1 MTDSFYTEFESSF
14 RGARALITER
24 LQVYDDFLQPL
35 VTALPQAEVVDL
47 GCGRGEWI
55 EKMQSMGFSPHGVD
69 LDEGMLES
77 CRERGF
83 RVHRG
88 DALDY
93 LATLADQSQAIV
105 SAFHLVE
112 HLQFEQLQVLITEA
126 LRVLLPA
133 GLLIMETP
141 NPENLIVAT
150 RNFYLD
156 PTHQK
161 PLPPELLSFL
171 PRLHGFQ
178 RIKLVRLQESAQL
191 RTNFAPTLAEVISGA
206 SPDYAVIAQK
216 SAPAEILSMWN
227 IAFAKD
233 FGLSLQTL
241 LDRYDH
247 HISLQLKTLRANVQM
262 LQDQMIQ
269 AVAMSERAEMKGQ
282 WAAIAVQE
290 AKSQMHS
297 NFLVQL
303 NAVQEAKSQMHL
315 DFLDQL
321 NTVYMSR
328 SWRITKPL
336 RWLNF
341 QKKLLADHGL
351 AMRLR
356 ALFKRLSSLFCDQKA
371 YVPSHV
377 KGRIDA
383 SPRLSPRG
391 LEIRD
396 DLKKALADQGE

>member
-269 AVAMSERAEMKGQ
+269 AVAMTERAEMKVQ

-290 AKSQMHS
+290 AKSQMH
-297 NFLVQL
+297 
-303 NAVQEAKSQMHL
+303 L
-315 DFLDQL
+315 DFLAQL

>member
-14 RGARALITER
+14 RGARSLITER

-35 VTALPQAEVVDL
+35 VTALPKAEVVDL

-191 RTNFAPTLAEVISGA
+191 RTNFTPTLAEVISGA

-227 IAFAKD
+227 IGFAKD

-247 HISLQLKTLRANVQM
+247 NISLQLKTLRANVQM

-269 AVAMSERAEMKGQ
+269 AVAMTERAEMKVQ

-290 AKSQMHS
+290 AKSQMH
-297 NFLVQL
+297 
-303 NAVQEAKSQMHL
+303 L
-315 DFLDQL
+315 DFLAQL
-321 NTVYMSR
+321 NTVYVSR

-341 QKKLLADHGL
+341 QKKLLAEHGL

-356 ALFKRLSSLFCDQKA
+356 ALFKRLSSLLCDQKA
-371 YVPSHV
+371 YLPSHV

-391 LEIRD
+391 LEIRV
-396 DLKKALADQGE
+396 DLKKALADQRE

>member
-35 VTALPQAEVVDL
+35 VTALPKAEVVDL

-216 SAPAEILSMWN
+216 SAPAETLSMWN
-227 IAFAKD
+227 IGFAKD

-247 HISLQLKTLRANVQM
+247 NISLQLKTLRANVQM

-269 AVAMSERAEMKGQ
+269 AVAMTERAEMKVQ

-290 AKSQMHS
+290 AKSQMH
-297 NFLVQL
+297 
-303 NAVQEAKSQMHL
+303 L
-315 DFLDQL
+315 DFLAQL

-341 QKKLLADHGL
+341 QKRLLAEHGL
-351 AMRLR
+351 AMRLG
-356 ALFKRLSSLFCDQKA
+356 ALFKRLSSLLCDQKA
-371 YVPSHV
+371 YLPSHV